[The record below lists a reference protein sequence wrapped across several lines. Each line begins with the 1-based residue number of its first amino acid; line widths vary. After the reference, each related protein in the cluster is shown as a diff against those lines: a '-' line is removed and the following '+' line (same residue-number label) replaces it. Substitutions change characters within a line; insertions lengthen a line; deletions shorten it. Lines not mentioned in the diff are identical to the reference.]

1 MFRKRRGKI
10 MAQTCSLR
18 LLLYLVLSSCWL
30 VTGAASSSF
39 TLLKAKQEAEA
50 RGYLFETSRDDIVAK
65 AKKEGKVRVL
75 ASSAPETVAPLVKA
89 FRDKYP
95 FIDAQA
101 QEITR
106 EDSQTRA
113 TQLKAGVKLDED
125 VIHVPPDLYRDYL
138 PYLRKFDLY
147 AMAQQK
153 VLDIPVKMIDA
164 VNLNLVAM
172 ESSLQLV
179 AFNKCIMDPAKV
191 PTTWEDFLKPE
202 FKGRKFVVDIRP
214 NLQTVMAAGAGEEW
228 MVAYAKKIAAQE
240 PVWIRGQSRTITQ
253 IAAGEYP
260 LHSGA
265 YYQGVVR
272 VMRKDPTGCLQ
283 SKVIE
288 PVPVRVD
295 GPHAVLGGGAHPYAG
310 LLWLEFMAGPQGQA
324 IIDEYEPVSA
334 SVYAPGSVLEKI
346 VRGRKVWIRDLTMI
360 DKTSKWMTMAL
371 EAFGFPREERANTK

>member
-1 MFRKRRGKI
+1 MTRV
-10 MAQTCSLR
+10 CSVR
-18 LLLYLVLSSCWL
+18 SLLYVALSSWWL
-30 VTGAASSSF
+30 VSGAASLNPA
-39 TLLKAKQEAEA
+39 LLKAKQEAEA
-50 RGYLFETSRDDIVAK
+50 KGYLFETGRDEIVAK
-65 AKKEGKVRVL
+65 AKKEGRLRVL

-89 FRDKYP
+89 FREKYP
-95 FIDAQA
+95 FIDAHA

-138 PYLRKFDLY
+138 PSMKKFAIL
-147 AMAQQK
+147 AMAERK
-153 VLDIPVKMIDA
+153 VLDIPVKMIDS

-179 AFNKCIMDPAKV
+179 AFNKCVMDPAKV
-191 PTTWEDFLKPE
+191 PSSWEDFLKPE
-202 FKGRKFVVDIRP
+202 FKGRKFLVDIRP

-228 MVAYAKKIAAQE
+228 MVSYAKKIAAQE
-240 PVWIRGQSRTITQ
+240 PVWVRGQSRTITQ

-265 YYQGVVR
+265 YYQGIVR

-295 GPHAVLGGGAHPYAG
+295 GPHAVLATASHPYAG

-334 SVYAPGSVLEKI
+334 SVYAPGSILEKI
-346 VRGRKVWIRDLTMI
+346 VRGKKVWIRDLTTI
-360 DKTSKWMTMAL
+360 DQTSKWMKMAL
-371 EAFGFPREERANTK
+371 EAFGFPREERAKAK

>member
-1 MFRKRRGKI
+1 MRRI
-10 MAQTCSLR
+10 YSARS
-18 LLLYLVLSSCWL
+18 LLYFVLGSWWL
-30 VTGAASSSF
+30 VTGAASS
-39 TLLKAKQEAEA
+39 TAVLKAKQEAEA
-50 RGYLFETSRDDIVAK
+50 RGYLFEMSREEIVAK
-65 AKKEGKVRVL
+65 AKKEAKLRVL

-95 FIDAQA
+95 FIDAYA

-138 PYLRKFDLY
+138 PYLRKFDLF

-153 VLDIPVKMIDA
+153 VLDIPVKMIDSI
-164 VNLNLVAM
+164 NLNLVAM

-179 AFNKCIMDPAKV
+179 AFNKCIIDAAKV
-191 PTTWEDFLKPE
+191 PSTWEDFLKPE
-202 FKGRKFVVDIRP
+202 LKGRKFVVDIRP

-228 MVAYAKKIAAQE
+228 MVSYAKKIAAQE

-253 IAAGEYP
+253 IAAGEYA

-295 GPHAVLGGGAHPYAG
+295 GPHAVLGGAAHPYAG
-310 LLWLEFMAGPQGQA
+310 LLWLEFMSGPQGQA

-346 VRGRKVWIRDLTMI
+346 VRGRKVWIRDLTTI
-360 DKTSKWMTMAL
+360 DKTSKWMAIAL
-371 EAFGFPREERANTK
+371 EAFGFPREERATTK